1 MSGAPGT
8 EGGAGS
14 TKSRRNRKGCD
25 LSAPPGDPALSARVR
40 SLLAACPSWRTRF
53 SAPRMH
59 LLAPRALGAKLHAL
73 LTSLR
78 RRRRSPPTNQ
88 FARQVAGPVRGR
100 GRGRA
105 PNTEETAYFRE
116 SRARFSCLTWRFEGP
131 GIPTRSCS
139 RSSLGELSPTSA
151 RRPRAHRARRLAAL
165 LTTRRRCPQA
175 CESERRPRS
184 ARGCLARHH
193 PLAPAP

>member
-1 MSGAPGT
+1 MSFVTRSILDATSIYRCTAVLRWQLHTRSHFTILGQGRVSGDTVCRVHRAPRGEQGARNPD
-8 EGGAGS
+8 EIE
-14 TKSRRNRKGCD
+14 KRRCD
-25 LSAPPGDPALSARVR
+25 LSAPPGGPALSARVR

-73 LTSLR
+73 TAYLR
-78 RRRRSPPTNQ
+78 RSDGDAAPPPTNQ

-116 SRARFSCLTWRFEGP
+116 SARTKMCVFLV
-131 GIPTRSCS
+131 
-139 RSSLGELSPTSA
+139 
-151 RRPRAHRARRLAAL
+151 
-165 LTTRRRCPQA
+165 
-175 CESERRPRS
+175 
-184 ARGCLARHH
+184 
-193 PLAPAP
+193 

>member
-1 MSGAPGT
+1 MDRDASQETPCVGCTGHR
-8 EGGAGS
+8 GGS
-14 TKSRRNRKGCD
+14 REHEIQTKSKKRRCD
-25 LSAPPGDPALSARVR
+25 LSAPPGGPALSARVR

-73 LTSLR
+73 TAYLR
-78 RRRRSPPTNQ
+78 RSDGDAAPPPTNQ

-116 SRARFSCLTWRFEGP
+116 RKKENGQP
-131 GIPTRSCS
+131 K
-139 RSSLGELSPTSA
+139 
-151 RRPRAHRARRLAAL
+151 
-165 LTTRRRCPQA
+165 
-175 CESERRPRS
+175 
-184 ARGCLARHH
+184 GCLLYTSPSPRDS
-193 PLAPAP
+193 

>member
-14 TKSRRNRKGCD
+14 TKSRRNRKKRRCD
-25 LSAPPGDPALSARVR
+25 LSAPPGGPALSARVR

-73 LTSLR
+73 TAYLR
-78 RRRRSPPTNQ
+78 RSDGDAAPPPTNQ

-116 SRARFSCLTWRFEGP
+116 SARTKRRFSCLTWRFEGP

-139 RSSLGELSPTSA
+139 SL
-151 RRPRAHRARRLAAL
+151 
-165 LTTRRRCPQA
+165 
-175 CESERRPRS
+175 
-184 ARGCLARHH
+184 LAR
-193 PLAPAP
+193 